1 MTPPVSPEMPSPAL
15 RGFFVGSTRYWW
27 RAAAAAVPRQ
37 DRGPFVQARFIL
49 DVFKELRQVV
59 RYILPVAQA
68 AGMANACLQRD
79 YSPLEAPYLP
89 S

>member
-1 MTPPVSPEMPSPAL
+1 LLFCGLNAVLVARRR
-15 RGFFVGSTRYWW
+15 RGGAQAGP
-27 RAAAAAVPRQ
+27 RA
-37 DRGPFVQARFIL
+37 FVQARFIL